1 VDHPPIGSGQ
11 AQPGDARMRLEIEM
25 SAERPYYRE
34 FAWACDLLQTDLAIV
49 QGSSERSCG
58 RIGSPSSSN
67 FAVWLKPGGIAIFD
81 VREWARAVARYEKHS
96 IHERTV
102 SLPDGTLH
110 FKSKT
115 VLDSELR
122 QMRIRECFKV
132 SRNDIETSNVN
143 GFVMGA
149 GRPRKSGCDCSWLAS
164 MRRGRIRAT
173 AKVTGHGLTG

>member
-102 SLPDGTLH
+102 SLPDGTC
-110 FKSKT
+110 
-115 VLDSELR
+115 
-122 QMRIRECFKV
+122 IRECFKV